1 MDMYSQHD
9 VLSEF
14 KRSMIGML
22 PEDKAKLLPEDLQ
35 KGDLELSKVLE
46 SQFFFA

>member
-1 MDMYSQHD
+1 M
-9 VLSEF
+9 LSEF

-22 PEDKAKLLPEDLQ
+22 PEDKVKLLPEDLR
-35 KGDLELSKVLE
+35 KGSLELAKVLE